1 MSIFKQKEK
10 LNLERLRSLA
20 ARLLYEIEDNGYGV
34 TTYIYKDDML
44 EEIIKCFYGEE
55 KFKEIRYYIKEL

>member
-1 MSIFKQKEK
+1 MSIFRQKEK
-10 LNLERLRSLA
+10 PDLEALRWLA
-20 ARLLYEIEDNGYGV
+20 ARLIDEIEDNGYGV

-55 KFKEIRYYIKEL
+55 KFKEIRHYLKEL